1 MTTEL
6 FYKRQFVII
15 TINAF
20 LSSALLLSGF
30 ASNFMKTKTVFYV
43 IELLKKI
50 TIININNDPLRDLN
64 VTLPP
69 LLQLRCYL
77 LQ

>member
-15 TINAF
+15 TINVF

-43 IELLKKI
+43 IELLKKKS
-50 TIININNDPLRDLN
+50 P
-64 VTLPP
+64 
-69 LLQLRCYL
+69 
-77 LQ
+77 

>member
-69 LLQLRCYL
+69 LLQLCCYL